1 MQQASAVIT
10 PFPRVATPPGRR
22 RCRPDPELRLVESS
36 GPWGG
41 PVYEYR
47 GAQIWANAAATEW
60 QLWID
65 DHPLRGLS
73 LRRLSRAIELAD
85 AWIDRRALPGR

>member
-1 MQQASAVIT
+1 MQQLTAVVT
-10 PFPRVATPPGRR
+10 PFPWVATMPGRH
-22 RCRPDPELRLVESS
+22 RCRADLRLVEEV
-36 GPWGG
+36 GAWGG
-41 PVYEYR
+41 PVYAYR
-47 GAQIWANAAATEW
+47 GAQIWTNAAATEW